1 MTDSKQQDP
10 KAPSDV
16 ATSAAKNTKKKKRPL
31 WRRIL
36 WTLTH
41 LSLGVLALIL
51 LIIILL
57 WGLLFTNPGLNSI
70 LWTAEKF
77 VPELKVES
85 TEGALL
91 TDFQLH
97 GIQYDNPD
105 LTALLKADKLE
116 LDIQLHCLVQ
126 AEVCIKTLGVE
137 GANFS
142 LAQLPVSE
150 EVSEEPSEPL
160 TSISLPFGL
169 GLNIERL
176 YFNHVSLDVLG
187 NKVAWKTFESGA
199 NMRFDNLTL
208 TPTIFDGG
216 RVTLAP
222 SKDASPAPVAAKK
235 APAAAT
241 DINIVLPE
249 IWIPLSATVQDITVT
264 DFKVAEPN
272 VEINRAHLVGA
283 AHGNNVVVQQFE
295 LVMPQLDL
303 NLDAAAELKGDYPLT
318 LDMDA
323 KIKQTT
329 LAGQSFFLNAKGSA
343 ADLNL
348 KAGLRDLAVADLD
361 AELKL
366 LDPNIPFDIDLTNTK
381 VQWPLRG
388 EADYKAQL
396 ARLQAKGSLSQY
408 VLDLQVAAQ
417 GKQIPNVNLAVT
429 GNGNLEQIDLKKI
442 HLETLKGVV
451 GGQVLLNWA
460 APINW
465 DAKLNLQHIQPG
477 SYWPNAEGDI
487 SGDIATTG
495 RLPVKGGWEA
505 ELSHLDIDGIF
516 RNYPL
521 NINGVLQAKDI
532 SGQGDFRVNTPGI
545 VVAHGQNN
553 IRISG
558 NLDQNWNIDTKLD
571 IPEIRNTVP
580 DASGKAIGLIKVRGA
595 FATPEIIADVNAT
608 RIAWLDQLSVA
619 SVSLKG
625 DVIPLPAPKG
635 SLDLV
640 VTGVQHLE
648 QKVKRS
654 EFSFSGS
661 EQDHRAQFSID
672 SDVLQG
678 GFAVQGALD
687 TKQGIQWKGELQ
699 NASLTTVQGEWVVD
713 HSPKLAYD
721 GNKQSVFVEAH
732 CWLQADSKLCL
743 DKDVNAAQSGGEVF
757 ASIQGFNFSQVAS
770 LIPKDITVVGS
781 VDATVRAK
789 WSAKALPELEMQ
801 VDLPQG
807 SVTQQLDRPLV
818 VGWDRIDVNASLLKD
833 DLKADWNI
841 DLTDNGAVKGRVELD
856 KASKQDKQIDA
867 RLQLQKITLD
877 MLAPLF
883 GEFSKVAADINS
895 DIQLKGP
902 VKKPQVFG
910 DFKVENIIATGDISP
925 VDVTGGQVIAQFSGY
940 QGKLDSTIKTKDG
953 DLLMKGGGNW
963 QNIEDWKAHLDLSAN
978 QLLVEVPPMVKAKV
992 EPDIHVAM
1000 SPGLIDVKGE
1010 VRLPWG
1016 RITVEELPPSAISV
1030 SSDEVIVNKD
1040 LKPLEESSKFPFK
1053 IKTDIKVIIGNDFL
1067 LSAFGLKGGLVGEM
1081 NVSQKN
1087 NAPFILGEVNIVDGK
1102 YRSFGQDLI
1111 IQEGKVQFNGPADL
1125 PYLSIKAIR
1134 NPDNTEDDVI
1144 AGIKVTGP
1152 ADEPSVEVFSEPSM
1166 PQANALSY
1174 ILRGQDLDSESGG
1187 NAMTTA
1193 LIGLSLARSG
1203 RVVGEI
1209 GEAFGVSDLQL
1220 DTAGSGDDSQV
1231 TVSGYILPGLQ
1242 VKYGV
1247 GIFES
1252 IGEFT
1257 FRYRLMKDLYLEL
1270 VSGTDSAVDL
1280 LYQFEF
1286 D

>member
-1 MTDSKQQDP
+1 MTEPKQNNQANAA
-10 KAPSDV
+10 AP
-16 ATSAAKNTKKKKRPL
+16 TPTKKKRPL

-41 LSLGVLALIL
+41 ISLGVLALIL
-51 LIIILL
+51 LILILL

-70 LWTAEKF
+70 LWAAEKF

-91 TDFQLH
+91 TDFELH
-97 GIQYDNPD
+97 GIAYDNPD
-105 LTALLKADKLE
+105 LTAALTADKLE
-116 LDIQLHCLVQ
+116 LDIQLRCL
-126 AEVCIKTLGVE
+126 AEMKVCIKTLGVE

-150 EVSEEPSEPL
+150 DVAEEPSEPL

-169 GLNIERL
+169 GIDIERL
-176 YFNHVSLDVLG
+176 YFNDISLDVLG
-187 NKVAWKTFESGA
+187 NKAAWRTFESGA
-199 NMRFDNLTL
+199 KMRFDNLIL
-208 TPTIFDGG
+208 SPTIFDGG

-222 SKDASPAPVAAKK
+222 SKAEPPSSTPPPTTKASDAP
-235 APAAAT
+235 T

-264 DFKVAEPN
+264 DFKITEPA
-272 VEINRAHLVGA
+272 VEITRAHLVGE
-283 AHGNNVVVQQFE
+283 AHGNNVTIQQFE

-303 NLDAAAELKGDYPLT
+303 NLDATAELKGDYPLS
-318 LDMDA
+318 LDLDA

-329 LAGQSFFLNAKGSA
+329 LAGQSLFLNAKGSA
-343 ADLNL
+343 ADLSLN
-348 KAGLRDLAVADLD
+348 AGLRDLVVADLD
-361 AELKL
+361 ANLAL
-366 LDPNIPFDIDLTNTK
+366 LDPNIPFDIDLTKTK

-388 EADYKAQL
+388 EADYKAQI
-396 ARLQAKGSLSQY
+396 ARLQAKGSLTQY
-408 VLDLQVAAQ
+408 ALDLQAAAQ
-417 GKQIPNVNLAVT
+417 GKQIPDVNLAVD
-429 GNGNLEQIDLKKI
+429 GEGNLEQIDLKNI
-442 HLETLKGVV
+442 NVQTLKGVIK
-451 GGQVLLNWA
+451 GQVLANWA

-487 SGDIATTG
+487 SGDIETTG
-495 RLPVKGGWEA
+495 RLPTKGGWEV

-532 SGQGDFRVNTPGI
+532 SGKGDFRVNTPGI

-553 IRISG
+553 IRVSG
-558 NLDQNWNIDTKLD
+558 NLDQNWNIDTRLD
-571 IPEIRNTVP
+571 IPEIKNTVP
-580 DASGKAIGLIKVRGA
+580 DASGKAIGLIQVRGP
-595 FATPEIIADVNAT
+595 FATPEIIADVTAT
-608 RIAWLDQLSVA
+608 KIAWLDQLTVA

-625 DVIPLPAPKG
+625 DVTPLPAPQG
-635 SLDLV
+635 DLDV
-640 VTGVQHLE
+640 VVAGLQHLE

-661 EQDHRAQFSID
+661 EENHRASFSID

-678 GFAVQGALD
+678 GFSVQGSLD

-699 NASLTTVQGEWVVD
+699 DASLTTVQGEWVVD

-721 GNKQSVFVEAH
+721 GNTQSVFVEAH

-743 DKDVNAAQSGGEVF
+743 DKDVNAGQSGEVF
-757 ASIQGFNFSQVAS
+757 ASIQSFNFSQVAA
-770 LIPKDITVVGS
+770 LMPQDISVVGT
-781 VDATVRAK
+781 VDATVRTK
-789 WSAKALPELEMQ
+789 WSPSALPELEMK

-818 VGWDRIDVNASLLKD
+818 VGWNRIDVTASLLKD
-833 DLKADWNI
+833 DLKADWDI

-856 KASKQDKQIDA
+856 KVSKQDKQIDA
-867 RLQLQKITLD
+867 QLQLQKITLD
-877 MLAPLF
+877 MLAPMF

-895 DIQLKGP
+895 DIKLKGP
-902 VKKPQVFG
+902 VTKPQVFG
-910 DFKVENIIATGDISP
+910 DFRVENIIATGDISP
-925 VDVTGGQVIAQFSGY
+925 VDITGGQVVATFSGY
-940 QGKLDSTIKTKDG
+940 QGKLDSTIVTQDG
-953 DLLMKGGGNW
+953 DLLMKGDGDW
-963 QNIEDWKAHLDLSAN
+963 QNIDDWRANLSLSAN

-992 EPDIHVAM
+992 EPDIDVAI

-1040 LKPLEESSKFPFK
+1040 LQPLEESSKFPFE
-1053 IKTDIKVIIGNDFL
+1053 IKTNIKVVIGDDFL

-1102 YRSFGQDLI
+1102 YRSFGQDLL

-1152 ADEPSVEVFSEPSM
+1152 ADEPSIEVFSEPSM